1 MIKKLT
7 EKDKRDWH
15 KFVNK
20 KEKLFDKEIKGK
32 NIIFN
37 LERTIDLHG
46 YTLKSANQKIEK
58 YIFKCFDEKIHKITV
73 ITGKGNRSNNKDD
86 PYKSEKLSIL
96 KYSVPEFIRSNAD
109 LMKVVKNINYTEID
123 NNLSGS
129 FQIYLKKN

>member
-7 EKDKRDWH
+7 EKDKKDWL
-15 KFVNK
+15 KFINK
-20 KEKLFDKEIKGK
+20 KEKLFDKENKGK